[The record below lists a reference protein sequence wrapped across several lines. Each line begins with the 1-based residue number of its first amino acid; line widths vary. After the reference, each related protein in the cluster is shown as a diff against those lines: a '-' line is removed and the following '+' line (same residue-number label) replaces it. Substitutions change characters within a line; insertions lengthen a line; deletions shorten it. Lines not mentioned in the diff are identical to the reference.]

1 MKIFLCQ
8 FFESSLCSLVSIL
21 GLIMLSVTTVHAD
34 EYVITGVPAGDV
46 LNVRSGASSLHEIV
60 ATLKQGDA
68 GVTITGGVVMNGDT
82 DWVPIS
88 FAGKKGWVRPK
99 FLRRVKSGDSSGS
112 LANEGGGTQSH
123 KEGQSFVVSVDLED
137 HTLTL
142 PAEVDW
148 KNSTSDVTWRFR
160 TSMVFVAS
168 SVSPPGREI
177 CLVDHFAAEDPKKTL
192 STKELEKTYMDSLVQ
207 NGEKNGTLK
216 RAKVI
221 LFGKAAH
228 AVLADDREDVTEGV
242 PRMVLSAVFLEP
254 ARGYYYS
261 LTLKIAG
268 ASIMAKKTPQE
279 LVSYLMK
286 GK

>member
-1 MKIFLCQ
+1 MKVDICK
-8 FFESSLCSLVSIL
+8 SIL
-21 GLIMLSVTTVHAD
+21 DPFRSFVSVLALVILSITVIHAD
-34 EYVITGVPAGDV
+34 EYVITGVPLGDV
-46 LNVRSGASSLHEIV
+46 LNVRSGSSSLHEIV
-60 ATLKQGDA
+60 ATLKQGDR
-68 GVTITGGVVMNGDT
+68 GIKITGDVVMNGET

-99 FLRRVKSGDSSGS
+99 FLRRVKYGDSSGF

-177 CLVDHFAAEDPKKTL
+177 CLLDHFAAEDPKKTL

-261 LTLKIAG
+261 LTLEITG
-268 ASIMAKKTPQE
+268 VSMMTKKTPQE

-286 GK
+286 GR